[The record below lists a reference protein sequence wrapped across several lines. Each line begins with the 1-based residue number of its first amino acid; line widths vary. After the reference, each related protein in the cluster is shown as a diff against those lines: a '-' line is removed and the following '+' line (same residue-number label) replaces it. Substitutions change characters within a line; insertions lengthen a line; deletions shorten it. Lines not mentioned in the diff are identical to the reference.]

1 MATHEAPARFFLW
14 GVSHRTAPLAVRELW
29 ALDRAE
35 AARAA
40 ADFHAITGGQ
50 VVVLATCNRT
60 ESYFYCA
67 EEPPLAALKEALAA
81 IKGRA
86 ADPHGRAVFHTHA
99 GVETVQHLFEVA
111 SGLDSQILG
120 ETEIQGQVRDALKL
134 AREGGACG
142 GDMGRLFDH
151 ALRAGKR
158 VRSETRLSEG
168 VLSAGQAGVLLA
180 GRVVGDL
187 RRVEALL
194 VGSGEI
200 GALTARALVA
210 AGVRR
215 LRVTSRTEE
224 HARALA
230 REFSAEAVPFEDA
243 KTVMAASDLVISST
257 SAPSCLFD
265 KASLAPFLRRR
276 ADRPLVVIDLA
287 VPRDF
292 APDTAEI
299 ECVFLHDLD
308 DIEAIVAQSQTAREA
323 EVPRARLIVEEEA
336 RKFAAVHAFRL
347 EVEPVVRAFIE
358 AADSWQREELARR
371 AEELPPEARD
381 KVAAIVRRLV
391 HKVLF
396 APLNRLKA
404 LRNRGDLTPE
414 ALALVREIFEVGTD
428 GDDPDRHTKE

>member
-1 MATHEAPARFFLW
+1 MAARETPDKFFLW

-29 ALDRAE
+29 ALDHEE

-60 ESYFYCA
+60 ESYFFCA
-67 EEPPLAALKEALAA
+67 AEPPLAALHETLVG

-86 ADPHGRAVFHTHA
+86 ADPQGRGVFHAHA
-99 GVETVQHLFEVA
+99 GAETVQHLFEVA

-134 AREGGACG
+134 AREAGACG
-142 GDMGRLFDH
+142 NDMNRLFDH

-187 RRVEALL
+187 RKVEALL
-194 VGSGEI
+194 IGSGEI

-230 REFSAEAVPFEDA
+230 REFGADVVPFQDA
-243 KTVMAASDLVISST
+243 KAAMAASDLVISST
-257 SAPSCLFD
+257 SAPVCLFD
-265 KASLAPFLRRR
+265 KAALAPFLRPR

-292 APDTAEI
+292 AADTAEI

-308 DIEAIVAQSQTAREA
+308 DIEAIVAQSQTTREA

-336 RKFAAVHAFRL
+336 RKFTAMHAFRL

-358 AADSWQREELARR
+358 ATDAWQREELAHG
-371 AEELPPEARD
+371 AEELPPEVRD
-381 KVAAIVRRLV
+381 KVAAMVRRLV
-391 HKVLF
+391 HRVLF
-396 APLNRLKA
+396 VPLNRLKA
-404 LRNRGDLTPE
+404 LRNRGDLTAE

-428 GDDPDRHTKE
+428 DDDPDRHAHK

>member
-1 MATHEAPARFFLW
+1 MATRAAPAEFFLW
-14 GVSHRTAPLAVRELW
+14 GVSHRTAPLPVRELW
-29 ALDRAE
+29 ALDHGE

-40 ADFHAITGGQ
+40 AEFHAITGGQ

-67 EEPPLAALKEALAA
+67 GEPPLAALEAALAA

-86 ADPHGRAVFHTHA
+86 VDPHGRAVFHTHA
-99 GVETVQHLFEVA
+99 GLETVQHLFEVA
-111 SGLDSQILG
+111 GGLDSQILG

-134 AREGGACG
+134 AREAGACG
-142 GDMGRLFDH
+142 ADMGRLFDH

-194 VGSGEI
+194 IGSGEI
-200 GALTARALVA
+200 GALTARALMA

-230 REFSAEAVPFEDA
+230 RRFDAEAIPFQEA
-243 KTVMAASDLVISST
+243 QAAMAASDLVVSST
-257 SAPSCLFD
+257 SAPAGLFD

-276 ADRPLVVIDLA
+276 AHRPLVVIDLA

-292 APDTAEI
+292 APDTAEL

-308 DIEAIVAQSQTAREA
+308 DVEALVAQSQTAREA
-323 EVPRARLIVEEEA
+323 EIPRARLIVEEEA
-336 RKFAAVHAFRL
+336 RKFAAMHAFRL
-347 EVEPVVRAFIE
+347 EVEPVVRAFVE
-358 AADSWQREELARR
+358 AADAWQREELARR
-371 AEELPPEARD
+371 ADELPPEARD
-381 KVAAIVRRLV
+381 KVAALVRRLV

-396 APLNRLKA
+396 TPLNRLKT

-414 ALALVREIFEVGTD
+414 ALALVREIFEIETD
-428 GDDPDRHTKE
+428 GDDPNRHTGQ